1 MAGRLQ
7 SHQLPSGLYVSGKL
21 EQPKERPPTMAAR
34 AMPYTGGDIKK
45 SGELGRMF
53 DISVNDPTSFQ
64 RPPSIFSGESARQ
77 PPPRVPS
84 ASSSNPNSGSVRS
97 GSQSGLIRKSSGPLS
112 QLQPTG
118 LITSG
123 PLNSSGPIGSGS
135 RRSGQIDQH
144 HQTSNTRSS
153 KPKYGSGVTVLNSD
167 PIRVGFRVPKA
178 VIWAVIVVAGMGLLI
193 GAFFCGGEEAI
204 SCGGD
209 CGGDISGGRGFCVEL
224 YLEKKRVVTCGS
236 IPLESSYQRIPR
248 CVYVSTE
255 LHAER
260 YVSDF
265 YISDFQSGLR
275 ALVKAGYGSKVSPI
289 VKPTT
294 VANVTS
300 QTKDLSPSFLQWLA
314 DRNLSNDNSAMRLK
328 EGYIKEGSTVSVMGM
343 VRRHD
348 NVLMIIPPA
357 ESVATGCKWWR
368 CLLPTYVDGLIITC
382 DENQNADVIPD
393 DSKQATGVLS
403 TVNASFLKRYCDM
416 ERNEKKSLINQIFSW
431 SINYILNK
439 DIYKEEI
446 RSIPDRFWSVDEYLN
461 CFVPLLLEETRTE
474 LFSSLNS
481 LWKAP
486 VFYIHSVEATAI
498 KLPSRSSNKVNISG
512 LMSVAQGNRTSYEPK
527 HGDLIALTKAAR
539 PTRVDDLNPLILGY
553 VFSVEDELH
562 FSVHSS
568 KTISI
573 DEQFSFRSG
582 VFLMNLDHKHSYL
595 EGFAQRRCQL
605 ESHQECP
612 SSKYR
617 EQSVSSRNWGN
628 DVSGIMRSANLNTSQ
643 ESAILSCLETRNLR
657 DKASVKL
664 IWGPPGTGKTKT
676 VATLLFALLNLSCKT
691 VVCAPTNTAVVEVAS
706 RLLALFKKSSSSE
719 HSTYGL
725 GNILLVGNRARMG
738 IDDRGMMI
746 SSTCFLNI
754 ALVQKDMVVLYT
766 HLPKSFLSSN
776 DVKNMIAA
784 RQALRRARSFLQ
796 EKQGSFTLDC
806 FNKLIRVDCLQTLR
820 LLSKRFEIPASL
832 INEDIRTFCLQNAH
846 IIFCTA
852 SGAAEMTAER
862 TGSID
867 LLVVDEAAQLKE
879 CESVAALKL
888 QGLHHAVLI
897 GDELQLPAM
906 VQARA
911 KFGRSLFERLVL
923 IGHKKHLLN
932 VQYRMHP
939 SISLFPNMEFY
950 DGNISDAEIVK
961 ESTYQKRFL
970 RGNMFGSFSFIN
982 VGLGKEEFGDGHSP
996 KNMVEVAVVSEILTN
1011 LFKTKMSV
1019 GVISPYKAQ
1028 VRAIQ
1033 ERIGDKYTSV
1043 SDQLFTLNVRSVDG
1057 FQGGEEDII
1066 IISTV
1071 RNNGNGNIG
1080 FLSNRQRANVALT
1093 RARHCLWVIGNERT
1107 LELSGSIWTKLVR
1120 DSKRRGCFYDVVDD
1134 KNLRDAMNNALPKV
1148 DMSDVWSSFRSLSIR
1163 KERRNAW

>member
-1 MAGRLQ
+1 
-7 SHQLPSGLYVSGKL
+7 
-21 EQPKERPPTMAAR
+21 
-34 AMPYTGGDIKK
+34 
-45 SGELGRMF
+45 
-53 DISVNDPTSFQ
+53 
-64 RPPSIFSGESARQ
+64 
-77 PPPRVPS
+77 
-84 ASSSNPNSGSVRS
+84 
-97 GSQSGLIRKSSGPLS
+97 
-112 QLQPTG
+112 
-118 LITSG
+118 
-123 PLNSSGPIGSGS
+123 
-135 RRSGQIDQH
+135 
-144 HQTSNTRSS
+144 
-153 KPKYGSGVTVLNSD
+153 
-167 PIRVGFRVPKA
+167 
-178 VIWAVIVVAGMGLLI
+178 
-193 GAFFCGGEEAI
+193 
-204 SCGGD
+204 
-209 CGGDISGGRGFCVEL
+209 
-224 YLEKKRVVTCGS
+224 
-236 IPLESSYQRIPR
+236 
-248 CVYVSTE
+248 
-255 LHAER
+255 
-260 YVSDF
+260 
-265 YISDFQSGLR
+265 
-275 ALVKAGYGSKVSPI
+275 
-289 VKPTT
+289 
-294 VANVTS
+294 
-300 QTKDLSPSFLQWLA
+300 
-314 DRNLSNDNSAMRLK
+314 
-328 EGYIKEGSTVSVMGM
+328 
-343 VRRHD
+343 
-348 NVLMIIPPA
+348 
-357 ESVATGCKWWR
+357 
-368 CLLPTYVDGLIITC
+368 
-382 DENQNADVIPD
+382 
-393 DSKQATGVLS
+393 
-403 TVNASFLKRYCDM
+403 M
-416 ERNEKKSLINQIFSW
+416 ERNQKTSLINQIFAW

-446 RSIPDRFWSVDEYLN
+446 KSIPDRFWSVDEYLN

-474 LFSSLNS
+474 LSSSLNS

-486 VFYIHSVEATAI
+486 VFYISSVEATAI

-512 LMSVAQGNRTSYEPK
+512 LTSVAQGNRTSYEPK

-582 VFLMNLDHKHSYL
+582 VFLMNLTTNTRIWKALHNGDGNLGLIKSVLQANTADTEH
-595 EGFAQRRCQL
+595 
-605 ESHQECP
+605 P
-612 SSKYR
+612 
-617 EQSVSSRNWGN
+617 VSSRNWGN
-628 DVSGIMRSANLNTSQ
+628 SVWDIMRSAKLNPSQ

-657 DKASVKL
+657 DKTSVKL

-706 RLLALFKKSSSSE
+706 RLLALFKETSSSE

-725 GNILLVGNRARMG
+725 GNIVLVGNRVRMG
-738 IDDRGMMI
+738 IDDRGNDDLLNVFLEHRI
-746 SSTCFLNI
+746 SKLRKLFSPSTGWERSLESIIDILENSESNYKKYLLLNERREIKEDGKNILTTFGEFVMKMFLGSNERSEKEEAEKKEKI
-754 ALVQKDMVVLYT
+754 LTFGEFVKKNYYGLSETMGKVQKDMVDLYT
-766 HLPKSFLSSN
+766 HLPKSFTSSN

-784 RQALRRARSFLQ
+784 RKALRRARSFLQ
-796 EKQGSFTLDC
+796 EKQGSFTFDC
-806 FNKLIRVDCLQTLR
+806 FNKVISIDCLQILR
-820 LLSKRFEIPASL
+820 LLSKRFEIPAL
-832 INEDIRTFCLQNAH
+832 LVNEDTRTFCLQNAH

-862 TGSID
+862 TGSIE

-879 CESVAALKL
+879 CESVAALQI

-906 VQARA
+906 VQSEVCEKA

-923 IGHKKHLLN
+923 LGHKKHLLN
-932 VQYRMHP
+932 VQYRMHT

-950 DGNISDAEIVK
+950 DGKISDAEIVK

-996 KNMVEVAVVSEILTN
+996 KNMVEVAVVSEILSN
-1011 LFKTKMSV
+1011 LLKVSSEAKTKMSV

-1071 RNNGNGNIG
+1071 RNNGNGHIG

-1107 LELSGSIWTKLVR
+1107 LSLSGSI
-1120 DSKRRGCFYDVVDD
+1120 GQ
-1134 KNLRDAMNNALPKV
+1134 
-1148 DMSDVWSSFRSLSIR
+1148 SS
-1163 KERRNAW
+1163 